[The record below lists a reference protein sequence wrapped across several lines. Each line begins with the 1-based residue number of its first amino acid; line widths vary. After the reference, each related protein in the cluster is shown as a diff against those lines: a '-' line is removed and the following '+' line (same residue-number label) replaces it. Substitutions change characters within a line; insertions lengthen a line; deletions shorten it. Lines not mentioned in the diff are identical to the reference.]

1 MNSSNKI
8 KNFILDNI
16 KFHQKDIIQTAI
28 NRFGVSRQ
36 AIHKHM
42 NSLIYDKKVV
52 GYGTTKGRYYKLIPE
67 VNYYKSIN
75 VDSKFDVQKIFD
87 LYVQPHIKSL
97 PSNITEIFEF
107 SIFGLLNN
115 LKDHSEATKLYFKI
129 YIDHKEAH
137 FIIND
142 NGIGILKHIK
152 KGLNLTNIEQAALEL
167 VKGSVSINCDKY
179 SGEELNAIVHLF
191 DIAII
196 DSCRKSMVFTA
207 KKGNWELKPSM
218 QGNGTKIHLKIAVS
232 SKNSCADT
240 FDTLFNSND
249 IIIRIPVNFLNL
261 SKNKIINSRSLAKN
275 LLKNVKNY
283 KKIQFD
289 FLNIDLIG
297 PAFANALINI
307 SIENNKQAEIK
318 WLNMNETI
326 DLLMSRALE
335 RKL

>member
-1 MNSSNKI
+1 M
-8 KNFILDNI
+8 
-16 KFHQKDIIQTAI
+16 
-28 NRFGVSRQ
+28 
-36 AIHKHM
+36 
-42 NSLIYDKKVV
+42 
-52 GYGTTKGRYYKLIPE
+52 
-67 VNYYKSIN
+67 
-75 VDSKFDVQKIFD
+75 
-87 LYVQPHIKSL
+87 LYPQ
-97 PSNITEIFEF
+97 
-107 SIFGLLNN
+107 
-115 LKDHSEATKLYFKI
+115 
-129 YIDHKEAH
+129 
-137 FIIND
+137 
-142 NGIGILKHIK
+142 
-152 KGLNLTNIEQAALEL
+152 
-167 VKGSVSINCDKY
+167 
-179 SGEELNAIVHLF
+179 
-191 DIAII
+191 
-196 DSCRKSMVFTA
+196 
-207 KKGNWELKPSM
+207 
-218 QGNGTKIHLKIAVS
+218 
-232 SKNSCADT
+232 NSCADT

>member
-8 KNFILDNI
+8 KAFILDNI
-16 KFHQKDIIQTAI
+16 NLHQKDIIQTAI

-52 GYGTTKGRYYKLIPE
+52 GYGTTKGRYYELIPE

-75 VDSKFDVQKIFD
+75 VDSKFDVQNTFD
-87 LYVQPHIKSL
+87 KYVQQHIKSL
-97 PSNITEIFEF
+97 PNNITEIFEF
-107 SIFGLLNN
+107 SILGLLNN
-115 LKDHSEATKLYFKI
+115 VKEHSEASKLYFKI

-142 NGIGILKHIK
+142 NGVGILKHIK
-152 KGLNLTNIEQAALEL
+152 SGLQLTSFEQAALEL
-167 VKGSVSINCDKY
+167 VKGSVSINCNQY
-179 SGEELNAIVHLF
+179 SGEELNAIIHLF
-191 DIAII
+191 DKASI
-196 DSCRKSMVFTA
+196 DSCRKSMVFTL

-218 QGNGTKIHLKIAVS
+218 QGKGTKIHLKIAIS

-240 FDTLFNSND
+240 FDTFFNSTD
-249 IIIRIPVNFLNL
+249 LVIRIPVNFLNL
-261 SKNKIINSRSLAKN
+261 SKNKIINSRSLAKI

-283 KKIQFD
+283 KKVQFD

-307 SIENNKQAEIK
+307 STENNKHAEIK

-335 RKL
+335 RRL